1 LFFLILQM
9 PSTTLLVKNMVCHR
23 CILAVEDILRNE
35 SILFQKV
42 IFGEIHLQDELSPDN
57 KERLINKFKAIGF
70 ELIDNHNTA
79 LIEKIKQ
86 LVIKKARN
94 EVGETESN
102 TKLSLYLS
110 NSVSHEYT
118 YLSSLFSSVEGRTI
132 ENYFIEQRIEK
143 AKELLVYGQ
152 LTLSQIAFELEYSS
166 TAHLSTQ
173 FKKITGLT
181 PTYFKELGVA
191 KRKSLD
197 KI

>member
-1 LFFLILQM
+1 M

-23 CILAVEDILRNE
+23 CILAVEDILKSE
-35 SILFQKV
+35 SIPFQNV
-42 IFGEIHLQDELSPDN
+42 SFGAIHLVEEMSQDQQD
-57 KERLINKFKAIGF
+57 RLVKKLDKIGF
-70 ELIDNHNTA
+70 ELIDNYTGG

-86 LVIKKARN
+86 LVIKRARN
-94 EVGETESN
+94 EVHEKESKI
-102 TKLSLYLS
+102 KLSHYLTGKV
-110 NSVSHEYT
+110 NHEYT

-143 AKELLVYGQ
+143 AKELLIYGQ
-152 LTLSQIAFELEYSS
+152 LTLSQIAFDLEYSS

-181 PTYFKELGVA
+181 PTYFKEIGIA